1 MSLFN
6 NVVGTVSNFL
16 GRSTVRAGLGIGLP
30 VLGAAALSSLI
41 ADKRNVYNTLGTES
55 GTLLDEKQQY
65 YTNISVAQY
74 KRDPTQ
80 LLSFNN
86 GVEFLNTF
94 LKVATT
100 FTQYGYKLP
109 LPAKLIDKN
118 SVRWEAEALVNA
130 EKGQQQL
137 QEGVLGKAASN
148 IANVKGATQAL
159 AGAVPNEFLTMLFKG
174 PTYKKFSLQFLISP
188 NTPDQSRVFRQMIVK
203 YKNAMAPSLTGGNLL
218 FAYPNIFKV
227 SFHSSTGGASPF
239 LYEFKPAVLE
249 SFTVDYAPANVPSFY
264 VGTDEPE
271 SFVLN
276 MDFCE
281 IEFWLAGDFK

>member
-1 MSLFN
+1 MSIFN

-16 GRSTVRAGLGIGLP
+16 GRSTVRTGLGIAVP
-30 VLGAAALSSLI
+30 IIGAAALSSLI
-41 ADKRNVYNTLGTES
+41 SQKRNVYNTVGSES
-55 GTLLDEKQQY
+55 GTLLDERQQY
-65 YTNISVAQY
+65 YTNISVAEY
-74 KRDPTQ
+74 KRDPTK
-80 LLSFNN
+80 LISASNLT
-86 GVEFLNTF
+86 VLNTF

-100 FTQYGYKLP
+100 FTKYGYKLP
-109 LPAKLIDKN
+109 LPAKLLDKN
-118 SVRWEAEALVNA
+118 SVRWESEPLINA

-137 QEGVLGKAASN
+137 QEGVLGKAASQ

-174 PTYKKFSLQFLISP
+174 PSYKKFTLQFLISP
-188 NTPDQSRVFRQMIVK
+188 NTPAQSRAFRQMVVNF
-203 YKNAMAPSLTGGNLL
+203 KNAMAPSLTAGNLL
-218 FAYPNIFKV
+218 FAYPNVFKV
-227 SFHSSTGGASPF
+227 SFHSSSGGTTPF

-249 SFTVDYAPANVPSFY
+249 SFTVDYAPTGVPSFY

-281 IEFWLAGDFK
+281 IEFWLEGDFK